1 MDVRVAVIGLALLAA
16 ACEGK
21 GADVASMPDAA
32 TKAAAPAVAVAPA
45 APADAPPP
53 EGAEP
58 IDTALAAA
66 KAFNEAVAPALTA
79 VGEQEAKIRAAAARA
94 LAAARGAE
102 SAGEGQ
108 RTGLTARV
116 SAARREADAA
126 RKSLLDGQAKWK
138 AEGETQAAVV
148 QAAVEACHADEVL
161 AAYAGCV
168 ALAAE
173 QTLMT
178 SNIEALTA
186 RYQAADAAYAAER
199 AKLEEAAASLAL
211 AALR

>member
-21 GADVASMPDAA
+21 RADVASMPDAA
-32 TKAAAPAVAVAPA
+32 TKAAPTVAVAPA

-58 IDTALAAA
+58 VDAALASA
-66 KAFNEAVAPALTA
+66 KAFNEAAAPALTA

-126 RKSLLDGQAKWK
+126 RKVLLDGQAKWR
-138 AEGETQAAVV
+138 ADGEIQTAAI
-148 QAAVEACHADEVL
+148 QAAVEACNADEVL

-168 ALAAE
+168 ALATE

-178 SNIEALTA
+178 TNIEALAA

-199 AKLEEAAASLAL
+199 AKLEEAAASVAL